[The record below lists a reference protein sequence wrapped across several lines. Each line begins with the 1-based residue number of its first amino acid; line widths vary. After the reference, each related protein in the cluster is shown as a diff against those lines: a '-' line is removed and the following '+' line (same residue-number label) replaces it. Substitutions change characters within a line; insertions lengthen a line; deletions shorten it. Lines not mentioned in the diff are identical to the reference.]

1 MTTTADTQHAP
12 IPHVGPHQ
20 HAVRTPAATLHDI
33 GYTKGAL

>member
-20 HAVRTPAATLHDI
+20 CTVPTPAATFHSI